1 MGKPLA
7 TLASAVVAL
16 LCSQA
21 ARADTGFTDPAG
33 DAGGSPDI
41 TEVTVANDAEG
52 RIVFRVAFAGGA
64 PLPRAGDVAIY
75 VDADEDG
82 STGESGRDY
91 RIVLN
96 GLETWSFSRWD
107 GFEWRLVPAL
117 TGRAYFLPGAVMFAV
132 DRSELGGT
140 TSFELFVL
148 SGLYENGEL
157 VAADGGE
164 ADWTY
169 ETVAKTLGLTATPV
183 VAVTRGGARA
193 GRVFLAG
200 YTFARSDS
208 PEPANGTR
216 TRCVATVAGRRLG
229 TRVSQAADT
238 AACLV
243 TPPKA
248 SRGKLLRLTLTT
260 SFGAVA
266 VTRTYAARVRA

>member
-7 TLASAVVAL
+7 TLASAAVAL
-16 LCSQA
+16 LCAQA

-33 DAGGSPDI
+33 DAGGSPDL

-64 PLPRAGDVAIY
+64 PLPRAGDVAIF
-75 VDADEDG
+75 VDADKDV

-169 ETVAKTLGLTATPV
+169 ETVAKTLALKATPV

-200 YTFARSDS
+200 YTFARADS
-208 PEPANGTR
+208 PEPASGTR
-216 TRCVATVAGRRLG
+216 TTCVATVAARRIAA
-229 TRVSQAADT
+229 RVSQAADT

-260 SFGAVA
+260 TFGVA
-266 VTRTYAARVRA
+266 TVSRTYAARVRS